1 MRTSESSMRDEWPS
15 AASCSGDSPSRR
27 ILRSMSNSRL
37 RTKSLRRLRSIIAL
51 SSDFSRSSSA
61 PSGWRE
67 LRSAQSVAGLATKR
81 TTLRKK
87 LSSLGALSDIRLGVP
102 AGSIAEHLLLHLAAL
117 LRLERQRGGGAG
129 EQAGQADRL
138 AGFVAVAVVAGF
150 DARQRLRD
158 LLQQLALAVARA
170 QLERM
175 LFLDGRAVG
184 RVGHDR
190 RVLAQVLGGFAGVGQ
205 QVVLQR

>member
-51 SSDFSRSSSA
+51 SSDFSRSSSP
-61 PSGWRE
+61 PSSCRE

-87 LSSLGALSDIRLGVP
+87 LSSLGCCSAMSQWKRSTARTSV
-102 AGSIAEHLLLHLAAL
+102 AEHLLLELAAL
-117 LRLERQRGGGAG
+117 LRLERQRSGRPG
-129 EQAGQADRL
+129 EKPAQADRL
-138 AGFVAVAVVAGF
+138 AGLVAVAVVTRL
-150 DARQRLRD
+150 DARQRLRY
-158 LLQQLALAVARA
+158 LLEQLALAVARA
-170 QLERM
+170 QLQRM
-175 LFLDGRAVG
+175 LFLDGGAVG
-184 RVGHDR
+184 GVGHDR
-190 RVLAQVLGGFAGVGQ
+190 GVFAQVLGGLAGVGQ
-205 QVVLQR
+205 